1 MLKIGLDI
9 ELILY
14 KRYFKEK
21 YYKKMLSN
29 FYLLVFFVIYKFN
42 GWCKVILV

>member
-21 YYKKMLSN
+21 YYKKNVEYFLFIS
-29 FYLLVFFVIYKFN
+29 FFRYL
-42 GWCKVILV
+42 